1 MPRPLPKVSDE
12 VLYKLSQQPMFYHYY
27 SNSPEVVQRVVDATP
42 DDIFATTCRNEP
54 ESQYCTKEALERRF
68 SKKYWQN
75 NFSSDDEDIQKF
87 NEEDHRIPIVWP
99 KHAPGDN
106 TPLIDDY
113 MSEMD
118 STAYQDAYLTDQ
130 GETFVLM
137 DNLGPVIQKLIDLT
151 NIEFNLFTDKFYL
164 DRTDDVTGDDL
175 YIYKLTY
182 VTPNGQEVDYLFDY
196 ATLIGILKIIE
207 LVDESVSFD

>member
-27 SNSPEVVQRVVDATP
+27 SNSPEVVQRVIDATP
-42 DDIFATTCRNEP
+42 DDVFAMTCRNEP
-54 ESQYCTKEALERRF
+54 ENQYCTKEALERRF
-68 SKKYWQN
+68 SRKYWKN
-75 NFSSDDEDIQKF
+75 NFSDNDEDIQKF

-99 KHAPGDN
+99 KHVPGDN

-113 MSEMD
+113 ISEMD

-137 DNLGPVIQKLIDLT
+137 DELDPVIQNLIDLT
-151 NIEFNLFTDKFYL
+151 GIEFNLFTDKFYL
-164 DRTDDVTGDDL
+164 NRTDDVTGDDL

-182 VTPNGQEVDYLFDY
+182 ITPNGQEVDYLFDY
-196 ATLIGILKIIE
+196 ATLIGILKTIE
-207 LVDESVSFD
+207 SVGESVSFD